1 LLQSE
6 EEVPGA
12 TSGEFGQE
20 CARAEAKLRISGT
33 GIARMAR
40 GSYGGASAEIHWANI
55 FMIMNKIGVIIT
67 AGVLVLVVTLVFT
80 FRARA
85 SDAAPPAMGETKHG
99 PQRVKPEQAQ
109 KLIADK
115 KVVVL
120 DVRTPSEFAAGHI
133 AGATNLDYKAED
145 FKTKVAALDKNQ
157 AYLVHC
163 ASGVRSASACAV
175 MDKLDFKTI
184 YDLKGG
190 ISAWQDAGLPVEK

>member
-1 LLQSE
+1 
-6 EEVPGA
+6 
-12 TSGEFGQE
+12 
-20 CARAEAKLRISGT
+20 
-33 GIARMAR
+33 MAG
-40 GSYGGASAEIHWANI
+40 GSYGGASAEINLASC
-55 FMIMNKIGVIIT
+55 FMVMNKINLFSAAV
-67 AGVLVLVVTLVFT
+67 VLALVVALAFA

-85 SDAAPPAMGETKHG
+85 ADETPPSTGETKRG

-109 KLIADK
+109 KLIAEK

-145 FKTKVAALDKNQ
+145 FKTRVAALDKNQ

-175 MDKLDFKTI
+175 MDKLDFKTL